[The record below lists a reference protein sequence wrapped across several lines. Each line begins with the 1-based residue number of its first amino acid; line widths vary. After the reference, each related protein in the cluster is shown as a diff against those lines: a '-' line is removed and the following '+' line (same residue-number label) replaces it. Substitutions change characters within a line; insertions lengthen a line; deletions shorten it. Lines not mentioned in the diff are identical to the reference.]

1 MSDLRYD
8 SKAIGGMGGEGM
20 IYKLFHIP
28 WFFVSQFFEEHPD
41 CMSDWECQCHLC
53 LSYLDP
59 EHGAVE

>member
-1 MSDLRYD
+1 
-8 SKAIGGMGGEGM
+8 M